1 MRKADKREKPK
12 EEKEREEIQ
21 MRTVETNKEA
31 RAKMLPLQINRVV
44 VALCG
49 DYERRQR
56 EIEKQTADEKTIEH
70 YRFLNQVIDSALE
83 EECEEGIRKKLRE
96 DIGNGVGHRRTQLY
110 YMAAGTYKTRKRNC
124 KYRIAKKLNLV

>member
-1 MRKADKREKPK
+1 MAV
-12 EEKEREEIQ
+12 
-21 MRTVETNKEA
+21 VETNKEA
-31 RAKMLPLQINRVV
+31 RAKMLPLHINRVV

-49 DYERRQR
+49 DYERREK
-56 EIEKQTADEKTIEH
+56 EIEKQTSDEKTIEH
-70 YRFLNQVIDSALE
+70 YRYLNSVIDKALE

-110 YMAAGTYKTRKRNC
+110 YMAVGTYKTRQRNC

>member
-1 MRKADKREKPK
+1 
-12 EEKEREEIQ
+12 

-31 RAKMLPLQINRVV
+31 REKMLPLQINRVV

-49 DYERRQR
+49 DYERRQK
-56 EIEKQTADEKTIEH
+56 EIEKKTADEKTIEQ
-70 YRFLNQVIDSALE
+70 YRFLNEVIDSALE

-96 DIGNGVGHRRTQLY
+96 DIGNGIGHRRTQLY